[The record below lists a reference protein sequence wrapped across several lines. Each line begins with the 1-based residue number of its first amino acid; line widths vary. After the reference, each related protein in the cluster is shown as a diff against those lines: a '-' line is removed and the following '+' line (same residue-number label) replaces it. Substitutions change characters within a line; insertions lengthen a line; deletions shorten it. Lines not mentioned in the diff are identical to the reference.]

1 MKTKFIT
8 YVVAAAV
15 CLGSIVAAAQET
27 PTYKPPL
34 RGAPGGRVSGA
45 SRGETSTASIEL
57 LTPDSHTGLTAGASP
72 TLYYYVS
79 RGVSLPVNLSIRAP
93 NEARPLVDASLP
105 PPRAEGIYA
114 INLATY
120 RAQLQPNVLYTWSVS
135 VTVDPRSP
143 SNDVVASATV
153 MRTAATPSVDAAARA
168 AGPAQ
173 RVGVYANA
181 GLWYE
186 ALAAAAENAGA
197 DRHAAFD
204 ALLDQVG
211 LRNVASFD
219 RKSPGSLGR

>member
-1 MKTKFIT
+1 MKTTFIR
-8 YVVAAAV
+8 YFMAAAF
-15 CLGSIVAAAQET
+15 CLGSIVAAAEEM

-34 RGAPGGRVSGA
+34 RGAPGGRVGGA
-45 SRGETSTASIEL
+45 SRSETSIASIEP
-57 LTPDSHTGLTAGASP
+57 LTPDSHTGLTASASP
-72 TLYYYVS
+72 TLYYYIS
-79 RGVSLPVNLSIRAP
+79 RGVSLPVSLSIRAP
-93 NEARPLVDASLP
+93 NEAKPLVATSLT

-153 MRTAATPSVDAAARA
+153 MRTAADPSVDAAAHA
-168 AGPAQ
+168 AAPAQ
-173 RVGVYANA
+173 RPAVYAKA

-211 LRNVASFD
+211 LRDVASFD
-219 RKSPGSLGR
+219 RRSPGSLGR